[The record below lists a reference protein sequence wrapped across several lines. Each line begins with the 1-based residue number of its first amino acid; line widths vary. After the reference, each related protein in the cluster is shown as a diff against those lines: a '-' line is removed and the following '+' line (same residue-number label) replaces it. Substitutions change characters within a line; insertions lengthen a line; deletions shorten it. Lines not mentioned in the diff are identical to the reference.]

1 MMDQMGNIKTVCKN
15 QKYGKLSSGNE
26 QFKYSIQF
34 LNHIF
39 PILFFDC
46 SINLILLDILCIKSK
61 GFAKFQERGGLCL
74 IF

>member
-39 PILFFDC
+39 PI
-46 SINLILLDILCIKSK
+46 SINLILLDILCTKSK
-61 GFAKFQERGGLCL
+61 RFAKFQERDGLCL